1 LEYFL
6 SSLGR
11 LPPAATALAGTARV
25 SIAFSGGADTEC
37 AWATTSSDGSGGGA
51 LRRRKLEDEEYSSA
65 AGAEGEYGSGG
76 GPQSC

>member
-25 SIAFSGGADTEC
+25 SIALSGGADKEY
-37 AWATTSSDGSGGGA
+37 AWAAAGGG
-51 LRRRKLEDEEYSSA
+51 RE
-65 AGAEGEYGSGG
+65 
-76 GPQSC
+76 